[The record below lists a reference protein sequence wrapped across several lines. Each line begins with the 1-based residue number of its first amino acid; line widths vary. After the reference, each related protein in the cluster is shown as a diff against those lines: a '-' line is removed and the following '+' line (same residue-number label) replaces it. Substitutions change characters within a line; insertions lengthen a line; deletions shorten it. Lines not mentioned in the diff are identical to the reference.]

1 MEKIEQVNEQ
11 IKNQIENQI
20 EAIKKRRRGLTVKLM
35 AITVLPVVL
44 GMLLL
49 FLACRYYLA
58 DSLHQMS
65 SEKLS
70 GIAVSLTEA
79 YNELYSGDWNMRND
93 KIYKG
98 NSDVSDTYEL
108 IDNIKKK
115 QEVDVTIFYGDTRIM
130 TTVKNDAGER
140 IEGTKCE
147 AAIYDTVINNGKEYF
162 SEKAIVNNEKYYAY
176 YEPLFNSDGSVTA
189 MLFVGVPASG
199 VSDMIGSIVVKVIIF
214 ALILLAID
222 GVIVVMISLNM
233 IKTIKNCSDAIYDL
247 STGSL
252 NVNAKTSWFNR
263 KDELSELAEGINN
276 VAASF
281 VDITGQI
288 KDSSS
293 VMNNDASRLAEISDN
308 THRSIL
314 EVSSAIEEVANGATQ
329 QASDIQDASNSID
342 MMSNSIDTIA
352 DKIDVLSQTAMET
365 QNTSSNAEHA
375 MGDLISIINQTKE
388 SIDKIVSQSELNV
401 HAAAKIQEVVQVIAG
416 ISSQTNLLSLNAS
429 IEAARAGEQG
439 KGFAVVADEIR
450 KLAEESSDS
459 AGKIETIITE
469 LVQNIHESLTLSDV
483 LKGNAN
489 EQINKLEV
497 TRKDFNKV
505 VSDVGEMFE
514 RTSAVKD
521 EIENITVARDKI
533 QIVIESLSA
542 ISQENA
548 ASSEETT
555 ATTNIVVSAMDEL
568 NSFTESIRALAKK
581 LDEIIA
587 YFH

>member
-58 DSLHQMS
+58 DSLHQTS